1 MNKRFT
7 DYLSSLTPKK
17 RDLAQ
22 EAIRE
27 YLAGESDDLQD
38 ISTAVRVWNM
48 CRDMSLLDVE
58 HFDILLLNHN
68 YKLIKRVNIS
78 KGGITETAVDIR
90 IIFRECLLNN
100 ATILM
105 CVHNHPSGS
114 IRPSRYDDELT
125 RNISNA
131 AKLMRIHFVDHVII
145 GDGVYY
151 SYHEEGKL

>member
-22 EAIRE
+22 EAIRQF
-27 YLAGESDDLQD
+27 LAGESDDLQD
-38 ISTAVRVWNM
+38 VSTAVRVLKM

-90 IIFRECLLNN
+90 NIFRECLLNN

-131 AKLMRIHFVDHVII
+131 AKLMRIHFADHVII
-145 GDGVYY
+145 CDGDYY
-151 SYHEEGKL
+151 SYHENGKL

>member
-1 MNKRFT
+1 
-7 DYLSSLTPKK
+7 
-17 RDLAQ
+17 
-22 EAIRE
+22 
-27 YLAGESDDLQD
+27 
-38 ISTAVRVWNM
+38 M

-100 ATILM
+100 ATILI

-131 AKLMRIHFVDHVII
+131 AKLMRIHFADHVII

-151 SYHEEGKL
+151 SYREEGKL

>member
-7 DYLSSLTPKK
+7 DYLSTLTPRK

-22 EAIRE
+22 EAIAQF
-27 YLAGESDDLQD
+27 LQGENDNLER
-38 ISTAVRVWNM
+38 INTATNVYNL

-58 HFDILLLNHN
+58 HFDILLLNQN
-68 YKLIKRVNIS
+68 YKLVKRVNICQ
-78 KGGITETAVDIR
+78 GGITEVAVDIR

-114 IRPSRYDDELT
+114 LTPSKCDDELT
-125 RNISNA
+125 MSIKNA
-131 AKLMRIHFVDHVII
+131 AKVMRIHFADHVII
-145 GDGVYY
+145 GDGAYY
-151 SYHEEGKL
+151 SYREMGRI

>member
-7 DYLSSLTPKK
+7 DYLSSLTPRK
-17 RDLAQ
+17 RDLVQ

-27 YLAGESDDLQD
+27 YLAGESGDTKDV
-38 ISTAVRVWNM
+38 STAVRVWNM

-58 HFDILLLNHN
+58 HFDILLLNQN
-68 YKLIKRVNIS
+68 YRLIKRVNIS
-78 KGGITETAVDIR
+78 KGGITETSVDIR

-114 IRPSRYDDELT
+114 ISPSRADDELT
-125 RNISNA
+125 RSISNA
-131 AKLMRIHFVDHVII
+131 AKVMRIHFADHVII

-151 SYHEEGKL
+151 SYHEQGKL

>member
-105 CVHNHPSGS
+105 CVHNHTSGS
-114 IRPSRYDDELT
+114 IRPSRCDDELT

-131 AKLMRIHFVDHVII
+131 AKLMRIHFADHVII
-145 GDGVYY
+145 GDGDYY
-151 SYHEEGKL
+151 SYREEGKL

>member
-7 DYLSSLTPKK
+7 DYLSSLTPRK

-38 ISTAVRVWNM
+38 IRTAARVWNM

-125 RNISNA
+125 RSISKA
-131 AKLMRIHFVDHVII
+131 AELMRIRFSDHVII

-151 SYHEEGKL
+151 SYHEQGKL